1 MAIIHVEESVVEYG
15 DYDTQEG
22 ALPLNIWM
30 KLYSEKTGVTLNPGT
45 VRKRRAMSG
54 LGLIVPPKLYL
65 LTKDEFESVLAT
77 PLPMCNR
84 VVQSRATPEAGLLE

>member
-1 MAIIHVEESVVEYG
+1 MAIIHVHEPVVEYT
-15 DYDTQEG
+15 DYDSQKG

-30 KLYSEKTGVTLNPGT
+30 KLYSEKNGVLLNPGT

-54 LGLIVPPKLYL
+54 LGTVVPPKLYL
-65 LTKDEFESVLAT
+65 LTKEEFEAVLDT

-84 VVQSRATPEAGLLE
+84 VVRSMVSAESGMLE